1 VRTIRSR
8 QVPIVLAAGLVGLTL
23 VALALPDS
31 RFGAVAPGDDVVV
44 NETTALIALAIAWM
58 SWFRYAELADGR
70 WLLGGSAFLL
80 LGSTS
85 LALMLAGLSPAARS
99 LGLTLAAP
107 GQAPLYLLVASRGL
121 AAVLLVAAGGSP
133 RTGPATHRGA
143 VAMFLAPS
151 AITLVLALALWLA
164 EPALPRLIGPDGVAA
179 LASGVELPR
188 VLPGRTPLALVL
200 HGTVAILFAVGALR
214 AAASTRSGGH
224 ASSRFV
230 AAGLT
235 VLGVAE
241 LHAIVYPGVFAG
253 LLTSGDLL
261 RVGAYLSLF
270 AGLHVDARATS
281 VRLRQAHRA
290 MERLREADAA
300 RAALDVR
307 RLLAREIHDGLA
319 QNLWLAKLRLE
330 DVSRAATL
338 DEARVAADAVGRIVD
353 EGIHDARRSLQML
366 RSEAEPEV
374 PLAEAIERQAATFSR
389 ESGLPVELDASRDLA
404 ELPPRAAAALLRIV
418 SEALSNV
425 AKHADATVV
434 RLEARSDD
442 QSVRVR
448 VVDNGVGF
456 ETGRSHPDGVG
467 LLGMAERATLV
478 GGHVRVESALH
489 RGTSVAVDLPVA
501 AR

>member
-1 VRTIRSR
+1 
-8 QVPIVLAAGLVGLTL
+8 
-23 VALALPDS
+23 
-31 RFGAVAPGDDVVV
+31 
-44 NETTALIALAIAWM
+44 
-58 SWFRYAELADGR
+58 
-70 WLLGGSAFLL
+70 
-80 LGSTS
+80 
-85 LALMLAGLSPAARS
+85 
-99 LGLTLAAP
+99 
-107 GQAPLYLLVASRGL
+107 
-121 AAVLLVAAGGSP
+121 
-133 RTGPATHRGA
+133 
-143 VAMFLAPS
+143 
-151 AITLVLALALWLA
+151 
-164 EPALPRLIGPDGVAA
+164 
-179 LASGVELPR
+179 
-188 VLPGRTPLALVL
+188 
-200 HGTVAILFAVGALR
+200 VAILFAVGALR

-261 RVGAYLSLF
+261 RVGAYLILF

-300 RAALDVR
+300 RAALDER